1 MCWNIAKYLCLNYR
15 LSVVDKECEE
25 YHRSHGIVVK
35 SSLSYVKTCSNVA
48 SNDDTKN
55 IYIDEE
61 EDEAIDTRK
70 TLISLEWF
78 FVIHTTNKRETFF
91 LKEYTFNV
99 SII

>member
-1 MCWNIAKYLCLNYR
+1 M
-15 LSVVDKECEE
+15 
-25 YHRSHGIVVK
+25 VK

-70 TLISLEWF
+70 TLISLE
-78 FVIHTTNKRETFF
+78 
-91 LKEYTFNV
+91 
-99 SII
+99 